1 MYSAYYVLALVASRP
16 LVAPGAASQS
26 DMLARLA
33 ARRLVLAALLCG
45 ASALQLPTQLSRR
58 SALALL
64 PFGVAPLVFGPT
76 LAQARVK
83 EGAADDYLARASG
96 GKP

>member
-1 MYSAYYVLALVASRP
+1 MIVLTTSLSFEARP
-16 LVAPGAASQS
+16 LVVPGAASQS
-26 DMLARLA
+26 DMLAA
-33 ARRLVLAALLCG
+33 GQLVLAALLCG

>member
-1 MYSAYYVLALVASRP
+1 MYSAYYFIALAVCLVRWLRP
-16 LVAPGAASQS
+16 VPHRNRT
-26 DMLARLA
+26 MLA

>member
-1 MYSAYYVLALVASRP
+1 MPRT
-16 LVAPGAASQS
+16 SQS
-26 DMLARLA
+26 DMLA

-64 PFGVAPLVFGPT
+64 PFGVAPLVAVPT

-83 EGAADDYLARASG
+83 EGAADDYLVIASG
-96 GKP
+96 GQP